1 MLERIGDGVVAA
13 EAVRGRSECDVDCCG
28 SKRVIGVVGRAITPP
43 KARRGVKS
51 LG

>member
-13 EAVRGRSECDVDCCG
+13 EAVRGRSDWDVDCCG
-28 SKRVIGVVGRAITPP
+28 SKRVIGVGERVITPP
-43 KARRGVKS
+43 RARRGVKS